1 MWLNVTSLVG
11 RATADPRQRET
22 AGGTKYVTLRIAVPR
37 GRSVTDFF
45 TVELWGKL
53 ATAALDQV
61 QRGVIVTI
69 RADLK
74 QQTWLS
80 EGQRRE
86 RVVIT
91 ARSLGII
98 RNPAT
103 HLGDIPEEADP
114 VSDDGDDLA
123 TEVAA

>member
-11 RATADPRQRET
+11 RATADPRQRQT

-37 GRSVTDFF
+37 GRTDTDFF

-53 ATAALDQV
+53 ATAALNHV
-61 QRGVIVTI
+61 TRGVVVTV

-74 QQTWLS
+74 QQSWVAD
-80 EGQRRE
+80 GKRRE

-98 RNPAT
+98 QNPVRD
-103 HLGDIPEEADP
+103 LGGVPEE
-114 VSDDGDDLA
+114 SDEG
-123 TEVAA
+123 EHESEIAA